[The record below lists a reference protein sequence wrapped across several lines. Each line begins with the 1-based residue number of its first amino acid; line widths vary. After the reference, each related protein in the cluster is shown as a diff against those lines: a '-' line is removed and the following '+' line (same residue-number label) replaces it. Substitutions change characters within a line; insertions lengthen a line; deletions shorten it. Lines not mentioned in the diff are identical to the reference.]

1 MPKDVFTTETQCNTL
16 PASGQAWRC
25 CAAILMLLFGF
36 GAIAIAQDK
45 TAPTLIVTE
54 TTPEKNLKVFDALWE
69 KVNRDYFDPNFN
81 GANWA
86 KLKETYRPQAAQ
98 AATRQ
103 ALLAVL
109 QQMVRELKT
118 SHVSVG
124 VAVKRRNVEQALEQ
138 KIDRKRDSLYLTT
151 GLSWRKLGEQFVVT
165 EIAEHSS
172 AQRAGVQVGWV
183 VTHYNNEPL
192 PLPEAPEVYPEVY
205 EAANVPC
212 RFLDEGNQERR
223 LTLQYGW
230 VVEKPQFKSELLA
243 HNIGYLKF
251 DGFNRDTDKLLEE
264 AVARFQAT
272 TALILDLRG
281 NGGGYEYQVRNC
293 LNLFLREATEY
304 GTFIQR
310 SGKTKE
316 ANLKGRGAKAY
327 AGKLIVLTDEHS
339 ASGAEIFAAVIQES
353 KRGRLVGRTTS
364 GAVLVSYALKL
375 PEDFRMSLA
384 VRDYLTPNG
393 RRLEGKGVAPDV
405 SVPFTMDDVRRK
417 RDPDLAQALELLR

>member
-1 MPKDVFTTETQCNTL
+1 MDKGSFAAATQRLHRGSPRKTPRSFAIALHFCGAMLFCLVF
-16 PASGQAWRC
+16 
-25 CAAILMLLFGF
+25 
-36 GAIAIAQDK
+36 AIAQDN
-45 TAPTLIVTE
+45 AVPLINAE

-69 KVNRDYFDPNFN
+69 KVNKEYFDPNFN

-86 KLKETYRPQAAQ
+86 KLKETYRPQAVQ

-103 ALLAVL
+103 ALLAVM

-124 VAVKRRNVEQALEQ
+124 VAVKRRSVEQHLEQ
-138 KIDRKRDSLYLTT
+138 KFDRKRDSLYLTT
-151 GLSWRKLGEQFVVT
+151 GLTWRRMGEKFVIT
-165 EIAEHSS
+165 EIAENSS
-172 AQRAGVQVGWV
+172 AKLVGVQVGWV
-183 VTHYNNEPL
+183 ITHYDNQLL
-192 PLPEAPEVYPEVY
+192 PLQDAPEVY
-205 EAANVPC
+205 EAANVSC
-212 RFLDEGNQERR
+212 RLLDLENKERL
-223 LTLQYGW
+223 LTLRYGW

-243 HNIGYLKF
+243 NNISYIKF
-251 DGFNRDTDKLLEE
+251 DGFNRDTDKLMEE
-264 AVARFQAT
+264 AVARFQNTKAM
-272 TALILDLRG
+272 IVDLRS

-327 AGKLIVLTDEHS
+327 AGKLIVLTDENS

-353 KRGRLVGRTTS
+353 KRGRIVGRTTA
-364 GAVLVSYALKL
+364 GAVLLSYSVKL

-384 VRDYLTPNG
+384 VRDYLTPSG
-393 RRLEGKGVAPDV
+393 RRLEDKGVAPDV
-405 SVPFTMDDVRRK
+405 HVPFTIDDVRRQ
-417 RDPDLAQALELLR
+417 RDPDLGRALELLR